1 MAKITKPNY
10 SEQWASAGNI
20 VALIDYF
27 IVKLKF

>member
-1 MAKITKPNY
+1 MAKIVKPNY

-20 VALIDYF
+20 VALIDDF

>member
-10 SEQWASAGNI
+10 SEQWASDGNI
-20 VALIDYF
+20 VALIDDF